1 MWYNVYVDTYY
12 ISKEQT
18 YMTENPNVILIFADD
33 LGRGMLSCYGQ
44 QHFETPNIDRLA
56 NEGMKFNHAYGCAF
70 CAPSRASMLT
80 GIHDC
85 HEGTWTYTK
94 AGIYKSISTGEMT
107 VDEISELIHTTGLQA
122 GPDDVFLAQITEEA
136 GYATGQVGKL
146 EWGFATTAN
155 RIRRHGWQ
163 YHYGYYD
170 HQRCH
175 GFYPPFL
182 FENGEL
188 RKIQGNTHADCGK
201 HPGSESDENMAIRRN
216 RQGKEVYSQDIFNDK
231 IIEYLRAHKDKP
243 FFLYHPS
250 QLPHGPI
257 SIPDIHPAVKDNS
270 ELTAFEK
277 EYASMILKLDETVG
291 IILDELQHLGIDD
304 RTMIVFCSDNGHE
317 VYYHQAGRT
326 SSRQRNL
333 AGEPF
338 DEITTKFYSETGG
351 DVFNGNDGMG
361 GLKFSSWEGGT
372 RIPFIVRMPGTIKPE
387 TESNHM
393 LANYD
398 IMPTLAEITRAE
410 LPQAKDGVSFLPTLL
425 EQHDKQQSHNWIVYA
440 SRLGPALV
448 TSDGWKLRRIN
459 KTDSFQLYQLNQDYR
474 EENDL
479 SSDHPDIVSRLS
491 KLLINACDGD
501 YNHGTPQAHL
511 ASYQAEHTNR

>member
-1 MWYNVYVDTYY
+1 
-12 ISKEQT
+12 
-18 YMTENPNVILIFADD
+18 MTNRPNVILIFADD

-56 NEGMKFNHAYGCAF
+56 NEGMRFNHAYGCAF

-80 GIHDC
+80 GLHDC
-85 HEGTWTYTK
+85 HGGTWTYTK

-122 GPDDVFLAQITEEA
+122 EPDDVFLAQIPGEA
-136 GYATGQVGKL
+136 GYATGQIGKL

-155 RIRRHGWQ
+155 RIRRHGWE

-188 RKIQGNTHADCGK
+188 REIQGNTHVDCAK
-201 HPGSESDENMAIRRN
+201 HPGTESDENMEIRRN
-216 RQGKEVYSQDIFNDK
+216 RQGKAVYSQDIFNDK
-231 IIEYLRAHKDKP
+231 IIEYLRAHKDTP

-257 SIPDIHPAVKDNS
+257 SIPEIHPSVKNSS
-270 ELTAFEK
+270 ELTTYEK
-277 EYASMILKLDETVG
+277 EYASMVLKLDETVG
-291 IILDELQHLGIDD
+291 IILDELERLGIDD
-304 RTMIVFCSDNGHE
+304 QTMIVFSADNGHE
-317 VYYHQAGRT
+317 VYYRQEGRT
-326 SSRQRNL
+326 YGGRRSVDG
-333 AGEPF
+333 APF
-338 DEITTKFYSETGG
+338 DDITSKYYSEEGG
-351 DVFNGNDGMG
+351 DVFDGNDGMA
-361 GLKFSSWEGGT
+361 GLKRSSLEGGT
-372 RIPFIVRMPGTIKPE
+372 RIPFMVRYPGKVAPGSI
-387 TESNHM
+387 SNHM

-398 IMPTLAEITRAE
+398 LMPTLADMVGAEIPDT
-410 LPQAKDGVSFLPTLL
+410 KDGVSFLNTLL
-425 EQHDKQQSHNWIVYA
+425 EQHEQQHTHDWIVYA
-440 SRLGPALV
+440 SGLGPALV

-459 KTDSFQLYQLNQDYR
+459 KTNSFQLYHLPQDYR
-474 EENDL
+474 EENDI

-491 KLLINACDGD
+491 KLLLNACDGD
-501 YNHGTPQAHL
+501 YYHGTPQAHL
-511 ASYQAEHTNR
+511 ALYP

>member
-1 MWYNVYVDTYY
+1 M
-12 ISKEQT
+12 IK
-18 YMTENPNVILIFADD
+18 NPNVILIFADD
-33 LGRGMLSCYGQ
+33 LGRGMLSCHGQ

-56 NEGMKFNHAYGCAF
+56 NEGMRFNHAYGCAF

-94 AGIYKSISTGEMT
+94 AGIYKSISTGEIT
-107 VDEISELIHTTGLQA
+107 PSEISELIHTTGLQA
-122 GPDDVFLAQITEEA
+122 NPDDVFLAQIAEQA
-136 GYATGQVGKL
+136 GYSTGQIGKL
-146 EWGFATTAN
+146 EWGFATTAE

-182 FENGEL
+182 FENGQL
-188 RKIQGNTHADCGK
+188 TNIQGNTHVDSAK
-201 HPGSESDENMAIRRN
+201 HPNTESAENMEIRRN
-216 RQGKEVYSQDIFNDK
+216 RQGKAAYSQDIFNDK
-231 IIEYLRAHKDKP
+231 IIEFLRAHKDNP

-257 SIPDIHPAVKDNS
+257 SIPDVHPSVKQSS
-270 ELTAFEK
+270 ELTTYEK

-291 IILDELQHLGIDD
+291 IILDELQQLGIDD

-317 VYYHQAGRT
+317 VYYRQEGRT
-326 SSRQRNL
+326 SGRQKNL
-333 AGEPF
+333 DGEPF

-372 RIPFIVRMPGTIKPE
+372 RIPYLVRFPGTITPDRV
-387 TESNHM
+387 SNHM
-393 LANYD
+393 LTNYD
-398 IMPTLAEITRAE
+398 LMPTLADLIGVE

-425 EQHDKQQSHNWIVYA
+425 EQPEAQQNHEWIVYA

-448 TSDGWKLRRIN
+448 TSDGWKLRYIN
-459 KTDSFQLYQLNQDYR
+459 KTDSFQLYCLPEDYR
-474 EENDL
+474 EENDI
-479 SSDHPDIVSRLS
+479 SADYPDLVTRLS
-491 KLLINACDGD
+491 KWMLNACDGD
-501 YNHGTPQAHL
+501 YQNGTPGAHF
-511 ASYQAEHTNR
+511 AAYPETN

>member
-1 MWYNVYVDTYY
+1 
-12 ISKEQT
+12 
-18 YMTENPNVILIFADD
+18 MTDNPNVILIFADD

-85 HEGTWTYTK
+85 HEGTWTYTQGGLYHRLS
-94 AGIYKSISTGEMT
+94 AGEMT
-107 VDEISELIHTTGLQA
+107 LDQVTELLHTTGLQA
-122 GPDDVFLAQITEEA
+122 GPDDVFLAQIAEHA
-136 GYATGQVGKL
+136 GYATGQIGKL
-146 EWGFATTAN
+146 EWGFATTGE

-163 YHYGYYD
+163 DHYGYYD

-182 FENGEL
+182 FENGQSTP
-188 RKIQGNTHADCGK
+188 IQGNTHTDCAVNLNWE
-201 HPGSESDENMAIRRN
+201 SEENRARRRN
-216 RQGKEVYSQDIFNDK
+216 REGKAVYSQDIFNEK
-231 IIEYLRAHKDKP
+231 IIEFLRTHRDKP

-257 SIPDIHPAVKDNS
+257 AVPDIHPAVKNVS
-270 ELTAFEK
+270 ELTTYEK

-291 IILDELQHLGIDD
+291 IILDELERLGIDD
-304 RTMIVFCSDNGHE
+304 RTMIVLCSDNGHE
-317 VYYHQAGRT
+317 VYYLQEGRT
-326 SSRQRNL
+326 SGRGQNL
-333 AGEPF
+333 DGEPF

-372 RIPFIVRMPGTIKPE
+372 RIPYIVRFPGTIAPNSM
-387 TESNHM
+387 SNHM
-393 LANYD
+393 LTNYD
-398 IMPTLAEITRAE
+398 LMPTLADLIGVE
-410 LPQAKDGVSFLPTLL
+410 LPPGKDGVSFLPTLL
-425 EQHDKQQSHNWIVYA
+425 EQPETQEAHDWIIYA

-448 TSDGWKLRRIN
+448 TSDGWKLRYIN
-459 KTDSFQLYQLNQDYR
+459 STDSFQLYDLNNDYR
-474 EENDL
+474 EE
-479 SSDHPDIVSRLS
+479 SDVSADYPDFVARLS
-491 KLLINACDGD
+491 GWMLNACDGD
-501 YNHGTPQAHL
+501 YRNGTPQAHF
-511 ASYQAEHTNR
+511 AAYPDSD

>member
-1 MWYNVYVDTYY
+1 
-12 ISKEQT
+12 
-18 YMTENPNVILIFADD
+18 MTDNPNVILIFADD

-80 GIHDC
+80 GLHDC
-85 HEGTWTYTK
+85 HEGTWTYTQGGLYHRLS
-94 AGIYKSISTGEMT
+94 AGEMT
-107 VDEISELIHTTGLQA
+107 LEQVRELLHTTGLQA
-122 GPDDVFLAQITEEA
+122 GPDDIFLAQIAEHA
-136 GYATGQVGKL
+136 GYTTGQIGKL
-146 EWGFATTAN
+146 EWGFATTGA

-182 FENGEL
+182 FENGQPTP
-188 RKIQGNTHADCGK
+188 IQGNTHADCAVNLNWE
-201 HPGSESDENMAIRRN
+201 SEENMARRRN
-216 RQGKEVYSQDIFNDK
+216 REGKAVYSQDIFNEK
-231 IIEYLRAHKDKP
+231 IIEFLRTHQDKP

-257 SIPDIHPAVKDNS
+257 AIPDIHPAVKNVP
-270 ELTAFEK
+270 ELTTYEK

-291 IILDELQHLGIDD
+291 IILDELERLGIDD
-304 RTMIVFCSDNGHE
+304 RTMIVLCSDNGHE
-317 VYYHQAGRT
+317 VYYLQEGRT
-326 SSRQRNL
+326 SGRRQNL
-333 AGEPF
+333 DGEPF

-372 RIPFIVRMPGTIKPE
+372 RIPYIVRFPGTIAPDSV
-387 TESNHM
+387 SNHI

-398 IMPTLAEITRAE
+398 LMPTFADLMGVE
-410 LPQAKDGVSFLPTLL
+410 LPQGKDGVSFLPTLL
-425 EQHDKQQSHNWIVYA
+425 ERPEVQETHEWIIYA

-448 TSDGWKLRRIN
+448 TSDGWKLRYIN
-459 KTDSFQLYQLNQDYR
+459 SAETFQLYQLNDDYR
-474 EENDL
+474 EE
-479 SSDHPDIVSRLS
+479 SDVSADYPDIVARLS
-491 KLLINACDGD
+491 GWMLNACDGD
-501 YNHGTPQAHL
+501 YRNGTPQAHF
-511 ASYQAEHTNR
+511 AAYPDSN

>member
-1 MWYNVYVDTYY
+1 
-12 ISKEQT
+12 
-18 YMTENPNVILIFADD
+18 MTDNPNVILIFADD

-85 HEGTWTYTK
+85 HQGRWTYTK
-94 AGIYKSISTGEMT
+94 AGIYESISTGET
-107 VDEISELIHTTGLQA
+107 TPSEISELIHTTGLQA
-122 GPDDVFLAQITEEA
+122 GPDDVFLAEIAEHA
-136 GYATGQVGKL
+136 GYTTGQIGKL
-146 EWGFATTAN
+146 EWGFATTAE

-182 FENGEL
+182 FENGQL
-188 RKIQGNTHADCGK
+188 TNIQGNTHTNCGK
-201 HPGSESDENMAIRRN
+201 HPNSESTENMEIRQN
-216 RQGKEVYSQDIFNDK
+216 RQGKAVYSQDIFNDK
-231 IIEYLRAHKDKP
+231 IIEFLRTHRDEP

-257 SIPDIHPAVKDNS
+257 SIPEIHPSLKQSS
-270 ELTAFEK
+270 ELTTYEK

-291 IILDELQHLGIDD
+291 IILDELERLGIDD
-304 RTMIVFCSDNGHE
+304 RTMIVFASDNGHE
-317 VYYHQAGRT
+317 VYYRQQGRT
-326 SSRQRNL
+326 TGRQADLEGNRL
-333 AGEPF
+333 
-338 DEITTKFYSETGG
+338 DDITTKFYSETCG

-372 RIPFIVRMPGTIKPE
+372 RIPYMVRFPGKVTPGG
-387 TESNHM
+387 TSDFM
-393 LANYD
+393 LTNYD
-398 IMPTLAEITRAE
+398 LMPTLADFIGTEMPE
-410 LPQAKDGVSFLPTLL
+410 DKDGVSFLPTLL
-425 EQHDKQQSHNWIVYA
+425 ERHEDQQHHEWIIYA

-448 TSDGWKLRRIN
+448 TTDGWKLRYIN
-459 KTDSFQLYQLNQDYR
+459 RTDSFQLYHLPNDYR
-474 EENDL
+474 EENDV
-479 SSDHPDIVSRLS
+479 SADHPDLVARLS
-491 KLLINACDGD
+491 GWMRNACDGD
-501 YNHGTPQAHL
+501 YQNGTPGAHL
-511 ASYQAEHTNR
+511 AVYPNEE

>member
-1 MWYNVYVDTYY
+1 
-12 ISKEQT
+12 
-18 YMTENPNVILIFADD
+18 MTDNPNVILIFADD

-80 GIHDC
+80 GLHDC
-85 HEGTWTYTK
+85 HEGTWTYTQGGLYHRLS
-94 AGIYKSISTGEMT
+94 AGEMT
-107 VDEISELIHTTGLQA
+107 LEQVRELLHTTGLQA
-122 GPDDVFLAQITEEA
+122 GPDDIFLAQIAEHA
-136 GYATGQVGKL
+136 GYTTGQIGKL
-146 EWGFATTAN
+146 EWGFATTGA

-182 FENGEL
+182 FENGQPTP
-188 RKIQGNTHADCGK
+188 IQGNTHADCAVNLNWE
-201 HPGSESDENMAIRRN
+201 SEENMARRRN
-216 RQGKEVYSQDIFNDK
+216 REGKAVYSQDIFNEK
-231 IIEYLRAHKDKP
+231 IIEFLRAHQDKP

-257 SIPDIHPAVKDNS
+257 AIPDIHPAVKNVP
-270 ELTAFEK
+270 ELTTYEK

-291 IILDELQHLGIDD
+291 IILDELERLGIDD
-304 RTMIVFCSDNGHE
+304 RTMIVLCSDNGHE
-317 VYYHQAGRT
+317 VYYLQEGRT
-326 SSRQRNL
+326 SGRRQNL
-333 AGEPF
+333 DGEPF

-372 RIPFIVRMPGTIKPE
+372 RIPYIVRFRGTIAPDSV
-387 TESNHM
+387 SNHI

-398 IMPTLAEITRAE
+398 LMPTFADLMGVE
-410 LPQAKDGVSFLPTLL
+410 LPQGKDGVSFLPTLL
-425 EQHDKQQSHNWIVYA
+425 ERPEVQETHEWIIYA

-448 TSDGWKLRRIN
+448 TSDGWKLRYIN
-459 KTDSFQLYQLNQDYR
+459 SAETFQLYQLNDDYR
-474 EENDL
+474 EE
-479 SSDHPDIVSRLS
+479 SDVSADYPDIVARLS
-491 KLLINACDGD
+491 GWMLNACDGD
-501 YNHGTPQAHL
+501 YRNGTPQAHF
-511 ASYQAEHTNR
+511 AAYPDSN

>member
-1 MWYNVYVDTYY
+1 MK
-12 ISKEQT
+12 SKVNIVLT
-18 YMTENPNVILIFADD
+18 DKPNVILIFADD

-56 NEGMKFNHAYGCAF
+56 KEGMKFNHAYGCAF

-80 GIHDC
+80 GLHDC
-85 HEGTWTYTK
+85 HEGTWTYTR

-107 VDEISELIHTTGLQA
+107 HDEISELIHTTGLQA
-122 GPDDVFLAQITEEA
+122 EPDDVFLAQVADAA
-136 GYATGQVGKL
+136 GHTTGQIGKL
-146 EWGFATTAN
+146 EWGFATTAE
-155 RIRRHGWQ
+155 RVHRHGWH

-188 RKIQGNTHADCGK
+188 QNIQGNTHADCAK
-201 HPGSESDENMAIRRN
+201 HPNSESDENMEIRRN
-216 RQGKEVYSQDIFNDK
+216 RRGKAVYSQDIFNDK
-231 IIEYLRAHKDKP
+231 IVDFLRKNRDNP

-257 SIPDIHPAVKDNS
+257 SIPEIHPSVKQS
-270 ELTAFEK
+270 TELTTYEK

-291 IILDELQHLGIDD
+291 IILDELEQLGIDD
-304 RTMIVFCSDNGHE
+304 RTMIVFTSDNGHE
-317 VYYHQAGRT
+317 VYYRQEGRT
-326 SSRQRNL
+326 NGRHRSVSGQQ
-333 AGEPF
+333 F
-338 DEITTKFYSETGG
+338 DDITTKFYSETGG
-351 DVFNGNDGMG
+351 DVFDGNDGMA

-372 RIPFIVRMPGTIKPE
+372 RVPYIVHYPGKIA
-387 TESNHM
+387 SDSVSDHM

-398 IMPTLAEITRAE
+398 FMPTLAELLSVDIPE
-410 LPQAKDGVSFLPTLL
+410 AKDGVSFLPTLFHH
-425 EQHDKQQSHNWIVYA
+425 EDQQRSHEWIVYA

-448 TSDGWKLRRIN
+448 TEDGWKLRYIN
-459 KTDSFQLYQLNQDYR
+459 RNDSFQLYHLVKDYR

-479 SSDHPDIVSRLS
+479 SSEHPDLVSRLS
-491 KLLINACDGD
+491 KILLNACDGD
-501 YNHGTPQAHL
+501 YQHGTPQAHF
-511 ASYQAEHTNR
+511 APYPDDTD